1 LLKYSLSG
9 FSNINFYV
17 GEIERN
23 EREMRSKKQISAVQ
37 IGKETPYAAVEE
49 ILEKKLE
56 DIATVLAGSGD
67 RKSKLYEEVMAMVEK
82 GLFKIALRRSNYVKS
97 SAAVFLGISRNTFT
111 DKMAKLGINC
121 EKIK

>member
-1 LLKYSLSG
+1 
-9 FSNINFYV
+9 
-17 GEIERN
+17 
-23 EREMRSKKQISAVQ
+23 MRSKKKNKSAVVMDVR
-37 IGKETPYAAVEE
+37 ETRYVAVEE
-49 ILEKKLE
+49 IMEKKLE
-56 DIATVLAGSGD
+56 DLATVLSASGD

-97 SAAVFLGISRNTFT
+97 AAAVFLGINRNTFT